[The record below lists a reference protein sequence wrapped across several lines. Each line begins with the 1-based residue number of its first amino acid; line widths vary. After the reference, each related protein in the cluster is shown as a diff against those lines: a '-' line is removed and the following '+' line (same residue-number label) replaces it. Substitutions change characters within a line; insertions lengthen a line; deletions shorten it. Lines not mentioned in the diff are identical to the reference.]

1 MKPHS
6 SRVRRPSRGRI
17 ASFAVLAVVGCAAVL
32 IVLFGDRLSRGVAV
46 AALLAGAVLA
56 CTLAWRQNRAA
67 ERVSRAAELGQAMR
81 FNEQLR
87 AERKRNRAV
96 LGTLAGRFDDLN
108 AQLQQS
114 KARTCAQQQEL
125 STLRGNFEAL
135 RVELELQ
142 AVLHPPAPVVE
153 LAPRTDSPNVIVT
166 GCSTSWPL
174 GADWPRKDS

>member
-87 AERKRNRAV
+87 A
-96 LGTLAGRFDDLN
+96 
-108 AQLQQS
+108 
-114 KARTCAQQQEL
+114 
-125 STLRGNFEAL
+125 
-135 RVELELQ
+135 
-142 AVLHPPAPVVE
+142 
-153 LAPRTDSPNVIVT
+153 
-166 GCSTSWPL
+166 
-174 GADWPRKDS
+174 